1 MMIWVCTEEGLEHGK
16 QSGVLQT
23 GLSACTDDGLEMLV
37 KEKTCFKIA
46 QHQESGAWGSLGAME
61 VIEHLEEMG
70 RRDVEKRWKEGTT
83 VTENEDEE
91 VVLLIILQTKKV
103 TIFL

>member
-1 MMIWVCTEEGLEHGK
+1 
-16 QSGVLQT
+16 
-23 GLSACTDDGLEMLV
+23 
-37 KEKTCFKIA
+37 
-46 QHQESGAWGSLGAME
+46 ME

-70 RRDVEKRWKEGTT
+70 RRNVEKRWKEGTT
-83 VTENEDEE
+83 VMENEDEE